1 MRIKT
6 DVALKQ
12 MEYGRHEFVKM
23 TDVGNLIQEAANQ
36 LMDKIHE
43 ERKTAIANRN
53 LIRTL
58 DAQVKKCQND
68 MQQFVKTKKQSEEH
82 HKII

>member
-1 MRIKT
+1 
-6 DVALKQ
+6 
-12 MEYGRHEFVKM
+12 
-23 TDVGNLIQEAANQ
+23 
-36 LMDKIHE
+36 MDKIHD

-58 DAQVKKCQND
+58 DAVVKKCQND

-82 HKII
+82 HKTISDLANKCDHFESRLQL